1 MQDPEVRKNY
11 YSISTYMKAE
21 GVISL
26 AVGVT
31 YDYDNTEVAKPADLS
46 ISNDDPASFF
56 NTGVNIANYGAEND
70 TTGDIYD
77 GNPSPVERTTFT
89 GSGKSISFSYV
100 TNDTNA
106 SHSIQGYTVTY
117 GIGDVR

>member
-1 MQDPEVRKNY
+1 
-11 YSISTYMKAE
+11 MKAE

-46 ISNDDPASFF
+46 IANDDPASFF
-56 NTGVNIANYGAEND
+56 NTGTNIANYGAEND